1 MTGWKT
7 FASPV
12 YSVLLTNVS
21 AGVLQT
27 IWSWRRK
34 TNGSFATDCIE
45 MGQSCMM
52 GRGSAFYN
60 RKIVRVSSG
69 KSLILVINFYFY
81 KLWGCKSLFTNTGI
95 IQYMYAWSYILI
107 QKNVRKQNKNE
118 IPWIY
123 MYKNFGRSKV
133 QVTSHR
139 SSQYRSLLHWLI
151 LPLKPHR
158 FPLIYSTTAFC

>member
-12 YSVLLTNVS
+12 YSVLLKNVS
-21 AGVLQT
+21 AGFSKQFEVEGEKQTVVLQLT
-27 IWSWRRK
+27 VLKR
-34 TNGSFATDCIE
+34 
-45 MGQSCMM
+45 
-52 GRGSAFYN
+52 
-60 RKIVRVSSG
+60 VRAAWWEGASG

-95 IQYMYAWSYILI
+95 IHYMYAWSYILI
-107 QKNVRKQNKNE
+107 QKNVRIKQNKNE

-133 QVTSHR
+133 QVTFHTG
-139 SSQYRSLLHWLI
+139 QV
-151 LPLKPHR
+151 
-158 FPLIYSTTAFC
+158 STGHCSID